1 MDLLLAQAAQAAQS
15 DPTALG
21 VAIAAFAAA
30 MASGAKQIADA
41 IKNKGAESKD
51 TEEHATLGKRL
62 DKIESDVALVALS
75 LARVEVH
82 LLHVQKQRDQS
93 K

>member
-41 IKNKGAESKD
+41 IKNKGTADSD
-51 TEEHATLGKRL
+51 NDNRAAITKRL
-62 DKIESDVALVALS
+62 DKIEDNGDKLALAVA
-75 LARVEVH
+75 RIEIH
-82 LLHVQKQRDQS
+82 LEHIQKPKDPAE
-93 K
+93 